1 MAKQSHARE
10 EENTKKSRIPNPVQS
25 LHHLHPRRIG
35 TKNSQETTPKQRE
48 CEPTKS
54 LGKDRIPHKT
64 HKVGDHR
71 SLRACSTKGAG
82 EWARYHSPIRCTLY
96 CSASFDISM
105 SLSCVEL
112 FNVQRNFLPDLINST
127 SPHPRQT
134 IASSA
139 LSIHRK

>member
-96 CSASFDISM
+96 CSASSLNLSGCVLNSGISILDSVIM
-105 SLSCVEL
+105 TSSGKAPRFSLG
-112 FNVQRNFLPDLINST
+112 
-127 SPHPRQT
+127 
-134 IASSA
+134 
-139 LSIHRK
+139 

>member
-96 CSASFDISM
+96 CSALRGLDPQFLAFSNTTN
-105 SLSCVEL
+105 VE
-112 FNVQRNFLPDLINST
+112 NF
-127 SPHPRQT
+127 
-134 IASSA
+134 
-139 LSIHRK
+139 

>member
-96 CSASFDISM
+96 CYPQRRRIPLIPFNPRANLSNIRGMVFDGCSYCHT
-105 SLSCVEL
+105 L
-112 FNVQRNFLPDLINST
+112 
-127 SPHPRQT
+127 
-134 IASSA
+134 
-139 LSIHRK
+139 

>member
-1 MAKQSHARE
+1 MREPLGRPIHVPISDVAEVIESFVNVNEHATLAAGAR
-10 EENTKKSRIPNPVQS
+10 VD
-25 LHHLHPRRIG
+25 HG
-35 TKNSQETTPKQRE
+35 
-48 CEPTKS
+48 
-54 LGKDRIPHKT
+54 
-64 HKVGDHR
+64 VGVEVMGNHR
-71 SLRACSTKGAG
+71 NRAAG
-82 EWARYHSPIRCTLY
+82 SGCHDAA